1 MTLTQMTYFDAV
13 CKYKN
18 VTKAAEALFVSRS
31 AVSRALK
38 ELESEWNLVLFKRS
52 RTGVELT
59 EDGEKI
65 REMFSEFNRAYSTLK
80 KSMLDTKRTAGK
92 PELHIGITTTTG
104 SRFFPDFFPSFRK
117 IHPEIR
123 ICIRE
128 HPVFEC
134 LDSLTSGDCDFFITP
149 HINKEIQQADYLE
162 KRLAYHSEMVFCVS
176 SRNPLAKQ
184 ATVSISE
191 LKGIDRA
198 SLLTPLTFDII
209 GDTFLGSLLDCDDDD
224 ETILKTSQ
232 QELIHKAIASDFLTA
247 FLPLDMVSSWENVST
262 LSLNPA
268 SHNDVYI
275 VWNKDSS
282 YSDAGSLF
290 IEYIRHYDFSTL

>member
-18 VTKAAEALFVSRS
+18 VTKAADSLFVSRS

-59 EDGEKI
+59 EDGVKI

-80 KSMLDTKRTAGK
+80 KSILDTKRTAGK
-92 PELHIGITTTTG
+92 SELHFGITTTTG
-104 SRFFPDFFPSFRK
+104 SRFFPDFFPGFKK

-123 ICIRE
+123 LCIRE
-128 HPVFEC
+128 HPIYEC
-134 LDSLTSGDCDFFITP
+134 MEALTSGDCDFFITP
-149 HINKEIQQADYLE
+149 HINKEVGQADYLE
-162 KRLAYHSEMVFCVS
+162 KKLLYDSEMVFCVS
-176 SRNPLAKQ
+176 SDHPLAKNK
-184 ATVSISE
+184 TISISQ

-209 GDTFLGSLLDCDDDD
+209 GETFLGSLLDCDDD
-224 ETILKTSQ
+224 EEIILKTSQ
-232 QELIHKAIASDFLTA
+232 QELIHKAIASNFVTA
-247 FLPLDMVSSWENVST
+247 FLPLDMVQGWENVSPI
-262 LSLNPA
+262 SLDPV
-268 SHNDVYI
+268 SHNSVYM
-275 VWNKDSS
+275 VWNKNAS
-282 YSDAGSLF
+282 YSDACSLF
-290 IEYIRHYDFSTL
+290 IEYIRHYDFSKL

>member
-18 VTKAAEALFVSRS
+18 VTKAAESLFVSRS

-80 KSMLDTKRTAGK
+80 KSILDTKRTAGK
-92 PELHIGITTTTG
+92 SELHFGITTTTG
-104 SRFFPDFFPSFRK
+104 SRFFPDFFPGFKKS
-117 IHPEIR
+117 HPEIR

-134 LDSLTSGDCDFFITP
+134 MESLTSGDCDFFITP
-149 HINKEIQQADYLE
+149 HINKEVQQADYLE
-162 KRLAYHSEMVFCVS
+162 KRLLYDTEMVLCVS
-176 SRNPLAKQ
+176 SNNPLAKHKTI
-184 ATVSISE
+184 AISK

-209 GDTFLGSLLDCDDDD
+209 GETFLGSLLDCDDDD
-224 ETILKTSQ
+224 EIILKTSQ
-232 QELIHKAIASDFLTA
+232 QELIRKAIASDFVTA
-247 FLPLDMVSSWENVST
+247 FLPLDMVQSWENVST
-262 LSLNPA
+262 LSLDPV
-268 SHNDVYI
+268 SHNPVYI
-275 VWNKDSS
+275 VWNKNSS
-282 YSDAGSLF
+282 YSDACSLF
-290 IEYIRHYDFSTL
+290 IEYIRHYDLSSL

>member
-38 ELESEWNLVLFKRS
+38 ELEAEWNLVLFKRS

-80 KSMLDTKRTAGK
+80 KSILDTKRTAGRT
-92 PELHIGITTTTG
+92 ELHIGITTTTG
-104 SRFFPDFFPSFRK
+104 SRFFPDFFPGFKK

-123 ICIRE
+123 LSIRE
-128 HPVFEC
+128 HPIYEC
-134 LDSLTSGDCDFFITP
+134 MEVLTSGDCDFFITP
-149 HINKEIQQADYLE
+149 HINKEVGQADYLE
-162 KRLAYHSEMVFCVS
+162 KKLLYDSEMVFCVS
-176 SRNPLAKQ
+176 SDHPLAKDK
-184 ATVSISE
+184 TISISQ

-209 GDTFLGSLLDCDDDD
+209 GETFLGSLLDCDDDD
-224 ETILKTSQ
+224 EIILKTSQ
-232 QELIHKAIASDFLTA
+232 QELIHKAIASNFVTA
-247 FLPLDMVSSWENVST
+247 FLPLDMVQGWENVSPI
-262 LSLNPA
+262 SLDPV
-268 SHNDVYI
+268 SHNSVYM
-275 VWNKDSS
+275 VWNKNAS
-282 YSDAGSLF
+282 YSDACSFF
-290 IEYIRHYDFSTL
+290 IEYIRHYDFSIL